1 MSEAI
6 NRPASPDGAVSPAPG
21 AASPIPEFI
30 VLFRACDRV
39 ASVHGDERPF
49 GLSKLQLIKASFHSL
64 HRSIQACPHRIVV
77 IGDHLSQAAC
87 DFFSSYPAVELRREM
102 LGSAEKS
109 LSVQVALAMEQPD
122 HAWVYLC
129 EDDYLHQLQTFER
142 IAHLIAHRARVLD
155 TRATRRNLF
164 PIMSGSHA
172 DMPLMIF
179 PPDYPDRYQPRYR
192 YPSYLFEDG
201 VQHWR
206 QVRHTTHT
214 FMARGDT
221 LRRFAREIR
230 DSVIGCNDGLLYKR
244 LYAGLFARDRALCV
258 SPVPALTTHLTDGVM
273 SPVVDWESLMA
284 DTIADLK
291 ACGRW

>member
-1 MSEAI
+1 MSEPM
-6 NRPASPDGAVSPAPG
+6 N
-21 AASPIPEFI
+21 AAIPEFI

-49 GLSKLQLIKASFHSL
+49 GLSKLQLIKASFHSMV
-64 HRSIQACPHRIVV
+64 RAIAVCPHRIVV

-87 DFFSSYPAVELRREM
+87 DFFASYPDVELRREM
-102 LGSAEKS
+102 LGSAQKS
-109 LSVQVALAMEQPD
+109 LAAQLELAMTQPD
-122 HAWVYLC
+122 DAWVYLC
-129 EDDYLHQLQTFER
+129 EDDYLHQPDTFER
-142 IAHLIAHRARVLD
+142 IAHLIARRHLVFD
-155 TRATRRNLF
+155 TRPTRRNLF
-164 PIMSGSHA
+164 VLVSANPA
-172 DMPLMIF
+172 DMPLVIF

-201 VQHWR
+201 RHHWR

-221 LRRFAREIR
+221 LRRFERVIR

-244 LYAGLFARDRALCV
+244 LYAGLFSRSRALCV

-273 SPVVDWESLMA
+273 SPVVDWETVMA
-284 DTIADLK
+284 DTIADLR